1 MKAGDYLSNVYL
13 FFGEEKYDLEQR
25 VEKIKRNFTN
35 LEVGLNMFY
44 LNKENIDELPGLIQG
59 VTFFGSEKL
68 IIIKDTGLKFNV
80 ELLNGLDEEITII
93 IIEDSVDK
101 RISEYKKL
109 SKMAECVEFK
119 YLDQKQMVD
128 YIMTILKKCNL
139 KISLEDAQYLQSICG
154 ESKANNI
161 NELQKL
167 SIYLEPSSTVTKEII
182 DTVCSKTLNAK
193 IFDVLSLIVNKK
205 VSQALIELDDLLEQK
220 ESVVKIYIMLY
231 KQIKQMYMIK
241 YLKQK
246 NIPDIS
252 KTLGI
257 HPFVY
262 KNLSKS
268 CDYYTL
274 DKLKNIIYEFDEY
287 DEKTKL
293 GEMDF
298 EIGLKKII
306 CIMGK

>member
-1 MKAGDYLSNVYL
+1 MSNLYL

-25 VEKIKRNFTN
+25 VEKIKKNFAN
-35 LEVGLNMFY
+35 LEVGLNMFF
-44 LNKENIDELPGLIQG
+44 LNKENIDELPSLIQG

-68 IIIKDTGLKFNV
+68 IIIKDTGLKFNID
-80 ELLNGLDEEITII
+80 LLNDLDEEITVI

-119 YLDQKQMVD
+119 HLDQKQMVD
-128 YIMTILKKCNL
+128 YIITILKKCNL
-139 KISLEDAQYLQSICG
+139 NISLEDAQYLQSVCG
-154 ESKANNI
+154 ESKSNNI

-167 SIYLEPSSTVTKEII
+167 SIYLEPGSTVTKEII

-193 IFDVLSLIVNKK
+193 IFDVLSLIVNRK
-205 VSQALIELDDLLEQK
+205 VNQALLQLDELLEQK

-246 NIPDIS
+246 NTPDIS

-262 KNLSKS
+262 KNLAMS
-268 CDYYTL
+268 CEKYTL
-274 DKLKNIIYEFDEY
+274 EKLESIIYEFDEY

-306 CIMGK
+306 CMMGK

>member
-1 MKAGDYLSNVYL
+1 MSNIYL

-25 VEKIKRNFTN
+25 IEKIKKNFTN

-44 LNKENIDELPGLIQG
+44 LNKENIDELSSLIQG

-80 ELLNGLDEEITII
+80 ELLNNLDEEITVII
-93 IIEDSVDK
+93 VEDSVDK
-101 RISEYKKL
+101 RITEYKKI
-109 SKMAECVEFK
+109 SKIAECIEFK
-119 YLDQKQMVD
+119 HLDQKQMAD
-128 YIMTILKKCNL
+128 YIMTVLKKCNL
-139 KISLEDAQYLQSICG
+139 SISLENAQYLQSVCG

-167 SIYLEPSSTVTKEII
+167 SIYLDPGSTVTKEII

-205 VSQALIELDDLLEQK
+205 VSQALTELNDLLEQK

-246 NIPDIS
+246 NTPDIS
-252 KTLGI
+252 KVLGI

-262 KNLSKS
+262 KNLSMS
-268 CDYYTL
+268 CDKYSL